1 MKAGGSMNLKAF
13 SKKYVF
19 VFLLF
24 CVQELFMNL
33 IGEYNKTFLAKSITN
48 GKYIIDML
56 WTLVLYSVVVF
67 TAAFIIFLM
76 YFKEQSLLYSLK
88 KKLLCFAGVTV
99 GYEVIKAITYAVAKD
114 KTQSLYFV
122 LGNIYLFAVQIVIY
136 RLFND
141 TEEILDKKKLG
152 INKKMVIA
160 SVITVVTAAFSVV
173 YEFSVKKNDNSLYIS
188 GKLFVLGF
196 ILALFTAVIQSV
208 FFAALMNEEV
218 HESIALKRQ
227 LILFFGTLFLALLLW
242 VFKLAKPEGAL
253 MLSSHDSHFDLGQ
266 NPGESDFKLDYTEI
280 QYNRFVN
287 RELTPVYCKKISTV
301 YCGEKKIC
309 TYERIPSTDKPGST
323 GVGSVSSVTG
333 NKYYGIYEDN
343 SLIVY
348 KAENGD
354 FEYYLRSGEKSEG
367 FDKTVSDIIKC
378 KQ

>member
-1 MKAGGSMNLKAF
+1 MNLKAF